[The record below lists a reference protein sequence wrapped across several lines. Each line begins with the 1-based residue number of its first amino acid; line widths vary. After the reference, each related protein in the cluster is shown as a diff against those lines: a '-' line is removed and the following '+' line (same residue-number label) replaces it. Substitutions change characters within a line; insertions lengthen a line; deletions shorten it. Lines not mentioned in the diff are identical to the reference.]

1 MTERIVERRTML
13 ALTAGGAGVVLTGCV
28 VQAPPAAQP
37 ATQPTTRPT
46 TQPVAPPS
54 SVPASEAA
62 SQPASQPTDPPLA
75 KLDEVPVG
83 GGVVLADQKLVVTR
97 DAAGKAAAF
106 TAVCTH
112 SGCIVQNVANG
123 TINCGCHGS
132 KFDAATGAVVN
143 GPAAQPLAGLPVVQ
157 RDGAIFRA

>member
-13 ALTAGGAGVVLTGCV
+13 TLTAAGAGVALTGCV
-28 VQAPPAAQP
+28 VQAPPTAQP
-37 ATQPTTRPT
+37 ATQPATL
-46 TQPVAPPS
+46 
-54 SVPASEAA
+54 
-62 SQPASQPTDPPLA
+62 PASQPKTQPSAAASSAPQTQPAEPPLA
-75 KLDEVPVG
+75 KLDDVPVG

-132 KFDAATGAVVN
+132 KFDPGTGAVVN

>member
-13 ALTAGGAGVVLTGCV
+13 TLTAGGAGALLTGCV

-37 ATQPTTRPT
+37 ATQP
-46 TQPVAPPS
+46 APPAS
-54 SVPASEAA
+54 KAPPATGSKPTQSKQPEQPE
-62 SQPASQPTDPPLA
+62 QPAEPPLA
-75 KLDEVPVG
+75 KLDDVPAG
-83 GGVVLADQKLVVTR
+83 GGIVLADQKLVVTR

-132 KFDAATGAVVN
+132 KFDAGTGAVVN
-143 GPAAQPLAGLPVVQ
+143 GPAQQPLAGLPVVQ

>member
-1 MTERIVERRTML
+1 MTERILERRTML
-13 ALTAGGAGVVLTGCV
+13 TLTAAGAGAVLTGCV

-37 ATQPTTRPT
+37 
-46 TQPVAPPS
+46 VAPSSGTPS
-54 SVPASEAA
+54 SKAPSAAAGTKPAQT
-62 SQPASQPTDPPLA
+62 SQPAQPAEPALA